1 MKGIYLTQEGK
12 QEIEAKIALYEYCTL
27 LPHQVGELKIYK
39 EILSSSTILPVEEV
53 WNRPSTNIMNN
64 HITANKCEVG
74 KIYYLTGEYFNEM
87 DGKNLINTPVT
98 FKGRD
103 RKRIYSSMF
112 EEHRGQYVFLTK
124 EGDEVEARAKTVLF
138 LQPINYNNVEQN

>member
-1 MKGIYLTQEGK
+1 
-12 QEIEAKIALYEYCTL
+12 
-27 LPHQVGELKIYK
+27 
-39 EILSSSTILPVEEV
+39 
-53 WNRPSTNIMNN
+53 MNN

-124 EGDEVEARAKTVLF
+124 EGDEVEVRAKTVLF